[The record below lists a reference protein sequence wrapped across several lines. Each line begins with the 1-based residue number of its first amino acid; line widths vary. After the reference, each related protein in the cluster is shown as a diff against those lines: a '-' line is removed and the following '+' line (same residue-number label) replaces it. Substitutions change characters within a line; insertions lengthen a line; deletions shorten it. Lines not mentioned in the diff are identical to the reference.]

1 MTQKVRITLEAARV
15 NAGLTQKQVC
25 DAIDISLTT
34 IGLWEHGD
42 RMPTV
47 DKAIKLA
54 ELYGVPLDCINFAR
68 KVESN

>member
-47 DKAIKLA
+47 DKAIALS
-54 ELYGVPLDCINFAR
+54 ELYGVPLDSINFTR

>member
-1 MTQKVRITLEAARV
+1 MTQKVRMTLEAARV

-25 DAIDISLTT
+25 DAVDISLTT

-42 RMPTV
+42 RLPTV
-47 DKAIKLA
+47 DKAIELS

>member
-25 DAIDISLTT
+25 DTIDISLTT
-34 IGLWEHGD
+34 IGLWEKGD

-47 DKAIKLA
+47 DKAIALS
-54 ELYGVPLDCINFAR
+54 ELYGVPLDCINFTR

>member
-1 MTQKVRITLEAARV
+1 MTQKIRMTLEAARV

-25 DAIDISLTT
+25 DAIDISMTT

-47 DKAIKLA
+47 DKAIKLS
-54 ELYGVPLDCINFAR
+54 ELYGVPLDCINFAK

>member
-1 MTQKVRITLEAARV
+1 MTQKVRMTLEAARV

-34 IGLWEHGD
+34 IGMGEHGD
-42 RMPTV
+42 RLPTV
-47 DKAIKLA
+47 DKAIALA
-54 ELYGVPLDCINFAR
+54 ELYGVPLDSINFAR

>member
-1 MTQKVRITLEAARV
+1 MTQKVRMTLEAARV

-25 DAIDISLTT
+25 DAINISLTT

-42 RMPTV
+42 RIPTV
-47 DKAIKLA
+47 DKAIKLS

>member
-1 MTQKVRITLEAARV
+1 MTQTIRMTLEAARV

-25 DAIDISLTT
+25 DAIGISMTT

-42 RMPTV
+42 RLPSV

-54 ELYGVPLDCINFAR
+54 ELYKVPLECINFAK

>member
-1 MTQKVRITLEAARV
+1 MTQKLRMTLEAARV

-25 DAIDISLTT
+25 DAIDISMTT

-47 DKAIKLA
+47 DKAIKLS
-54 ELYGVPLDCINFAR
+54 ELYGVPLDCINFAK
-68 KVESN
+68 KVETN

>member
-1 MTQKVRITLEAARV
+1 MTQKVRMTLEAARV
-15 NAGLTQKQVC
+15 NAGFTQKQVC
-25 DAIDISLTT
+25 DAINISLTT

-47 DKAIKLA
+47 DKAIELS

-68 KVESN
+68 KVETN

>member
-1 MTQKVRITLEAARV
+1 MTQKVRMTLEAARV

-25 DAIDISLTT
+25 DAIDVSLTT
-34 IGLWEHGD
+34 IGMWEHGD
-42 RMPTV
+42 RLPTV
-47 DKAIKLA
+47 DKAIALS

>member
-1 MTQKVRITLEAARV
+1 MTQKLRMTLEAARV

-25 DAIDISLTT
+25 DAIDISMTT

-47 DKAIKLA
+47 DKAIKLS
-54 ELYGVPLDCINFAR
+54 ELYGIPLDCINFA
-68 KVESN
+68 KKS

>member
-1 MTQKVRITLEAARV
+1 MTQKVRMTLEAARV

-34 IGLWEHGD
+34 IGLWERGD

-47 DKAIKLA
+47 DKAIALS
-54 ELYGVPLDCINFAR
+54 ELYGVPLDCINFTR

>member
-1 MTQKVRITLEAARV
+1 MTQKVRMTHEAARV

-25 DAIDISLTT
+25 DAINISLTT

-47 DKAIKLA
+47 DKAIALSD
-54 ELYGVPLDCINFAR
+54 LYGVPLDCINFTR